1 MQRPS
6 RRQIPEGLHGTHS
19 WMHTRRTAAI
29 ARQQVP
35 GDSELAKAVATTI
48 ASSLFLATTV
58 LSAISRPSAR

>member
-1 MQRPS
+1 
-6 RRQIPEGLHGTHS
+6 
-19 WMHTRRTAAI
+19 MHTRRTAAI